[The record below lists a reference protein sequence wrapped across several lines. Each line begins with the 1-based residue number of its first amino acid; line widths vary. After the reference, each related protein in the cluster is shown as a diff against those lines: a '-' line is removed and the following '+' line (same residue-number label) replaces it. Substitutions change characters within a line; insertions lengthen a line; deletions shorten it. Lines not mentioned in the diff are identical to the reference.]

1 MQRKL
6 LRHLQLP
13 DFLELN
19 FLRKSLTLEVMISGN
34 KLNVTLTILIQNTK
48 SYPSLNHLLIY
59 FSDNDPHMN
68 QVEKAHRK
76 ASLMMDSGVLNN
88 SNNSFNNTNSS
99 CNNFSNSGTGNSSV
113 SPFSNNN
120 GNGSSLF
127 PSFVNDPLE
136 SVGKSNFFL
145 LVKFYCMK
153 SW

>member
-19 FLRKSLTLEVMISGN
+19 FLRKSLTLEVRISGN

-99 CNNFSNSGTGNSSV
+99 STFSNSGNNFSNSVTGNSSV
-113 SPFSNNN
+113 SPFSNNT

-136 SVGKSNFFL
+136 SVG
-145 LVKFYCMK
+145 
-153 SW
+153 